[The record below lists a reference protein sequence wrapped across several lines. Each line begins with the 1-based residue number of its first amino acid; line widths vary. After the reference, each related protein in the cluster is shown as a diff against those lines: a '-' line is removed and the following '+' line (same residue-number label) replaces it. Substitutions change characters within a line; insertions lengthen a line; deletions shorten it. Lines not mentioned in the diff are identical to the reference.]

1 VWITVYIDFWRMKRE
16 LGITFEA
23 STCCCKKVVNRG
35 TYPWPFRQGG
45 IGIKRRKEARGSQ
58 LTFPGVRG

>member
-1 VWITVYIDFWRMKRE
+1 MKRE

-23 STCCCKKVVNRG
+23 STCCCKKVVNTG
-35 TYPWPFRQGG
+35 MYPWPFRQGG